1 MGHADTVPTP
11 SLPVPASPPCSLCR
25 AVPSC
30 PRPSLL
36 APPVLSVGL
45 VLPELLTSLM
55 AGVKSR
61 LDSSLPVVRRLGM
74 IVAEV
79 ASARLHPE
87 GPPLK
92 FQVSKGRALCF
103 PPWYPLAFWG
113 PGPRTFCMLTPQ
125 RCLNRCPGWILEV
138 FGSDLSGVPSP
149 PLLSP
154 WDVLLGGGGGDQPLR
169 RAGSSAAHCHVDT

>member
-1 MGHADTVPTP
+1 M
-11 SLPVPASPPCSLCR
+11 
-25 AVPSC
+25 
-30 PRPSLL
+30 
-36 APPVLSVGL
+36 LSVGL